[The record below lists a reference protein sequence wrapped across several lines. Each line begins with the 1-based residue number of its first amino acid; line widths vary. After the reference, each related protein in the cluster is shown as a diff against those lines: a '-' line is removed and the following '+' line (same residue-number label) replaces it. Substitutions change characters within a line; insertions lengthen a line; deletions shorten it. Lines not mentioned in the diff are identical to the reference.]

1 MRSIHS
7 KCEIVPS
14 GTQASAHGQGAR
26 CQLQLSRA
34 GVFSGRDDVRTMAK
48 ENDRRTNQG
57 SQWGRSGTG
66 PSWCL

>member
-14 GTQASAHGQGAR
+14 STQASAHRQGAR

-48 ENDRRTNQG
+48 ENDRRTN
-57 SQWGRSGTG
+57 
-66 PSWCL
+66 